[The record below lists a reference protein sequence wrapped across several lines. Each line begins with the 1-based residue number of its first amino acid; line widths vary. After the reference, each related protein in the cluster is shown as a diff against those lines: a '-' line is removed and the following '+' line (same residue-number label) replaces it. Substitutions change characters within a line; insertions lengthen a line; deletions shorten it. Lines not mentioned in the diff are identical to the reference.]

1 MGYNLLGIESE
12 ISWAI
17 PGSFTSMEDNIR
29 CHEDGSNC
37 DDDDD
42 GGGSGDGGGDE
53 SAKLL
58 DSSSVR
64 LVQRFWD
71 DPSMDGVP
79 FGSLVLF

>member
-17 PGSFTSMEDNIR
+17 PGSFTTMEDNIR

-37 DDDDD
+37 DDGDDDDD
-42 GGGSGDGGGDE
+42 GGGGDE

-71 DPSMDGVP
+71 DPSINGVP
-79 FGSLVLF
+79 FGRLVLF